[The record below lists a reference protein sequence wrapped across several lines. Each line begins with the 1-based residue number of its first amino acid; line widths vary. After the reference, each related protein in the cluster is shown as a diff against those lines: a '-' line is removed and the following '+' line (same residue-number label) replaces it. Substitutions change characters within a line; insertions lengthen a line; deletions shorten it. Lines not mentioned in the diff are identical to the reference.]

1 MVFSRGDDDVDETHT
16 LWTLLGLP
24 AVLLRLLNTYS
35 SHYGL
40 VEEILG
46 MLGELMDTPDI
57 AAVLVMED
65 CPRALFTCQGVWK
78 KDVSILTHTLKLL
91 GSLGSLCGGFGEGC

>member
-1 MVFSRGDDDVDETHT
+1 M
-16 LWTLLGLP
+16 GLP
-24 AVLLRLLNTYS
+24 AALLRLLNTFS

-46 MLGELMDTPDI
+46 TLGDLLDTSDI
-57 AAVLVMED
+57 AAIFVMED
-65 CPRALFTCQGVWK
+65 CSRALFTCQGVWK

-91 GSLGSLCGGFGEGC
+91 GSLGSLCGGCGEGG